1 MKNGGPLQL
10 HKDTV
15 RSEWI
20 DYNGHMNLAY
30 YVLVFDHATDAFLDH
45 IGLTEQFRLDQNAS
59 TFAAELHV
67 TYHKEVGVGDNLNV
81 ITQLLGF
88 DTKRIHYFHTMYD
101 AVDEKLVATNE
112 LMSLYMDM
120 SERRVGVMPE
130 SIQENLSNIQIEHSK
145 LSIPEQVGR
154 VMSLNKKNEK

>member
-81 ITQLLGF
+81 TTQLLGF

-101 AVDEKLVATNE
+101 ATDGKLVATNE

-120 SERRVGVMPE
+120 AVRRVGVIPAI
-130 SIQENLSNIQIEHSK
+130 IQESLSNIQTEQSK
-145 LSIPEQVGR
+145 LPVPEQVGR
-154 VMSLNKKNEK
+154 VIGFNK